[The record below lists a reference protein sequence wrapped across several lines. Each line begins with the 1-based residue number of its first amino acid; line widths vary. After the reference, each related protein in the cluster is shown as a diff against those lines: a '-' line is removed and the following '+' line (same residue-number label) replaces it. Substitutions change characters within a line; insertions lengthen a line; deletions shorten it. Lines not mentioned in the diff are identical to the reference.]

1 MGPLRGQRSG
11 DSRKSGGTTNP
22 RSIDLGARAESL
34 AAEFLVARG
43 LAIVARNFRTRLG
56 EIDVIA
62 RERETLVFVEVRKRQ
77 SDAYGGAAASITAA
91 KRARLIATAQ
101 MYLAT
106 LRREPPCRFDAVL
119 IDGATPPQIEWQR
132 DIFAVD

>member
-1 MGPLRGQRSG
+1 MG
-11 DSRKSGGTTNP
+11 DSFRSTP
-22 RSIDLGARAESL
+22 RRADVGAIDAGARAELL

-62 RERETLVFVEVRKRQ
+62 RERETLVFVEVRKRR

-106 LRREPPCRFDAVL
+106 LRREPSCRFDAVL

>member
-1 MGPLRGQRSG
+1 M
-11 DSRKSGGTTNP
+11 
-22 RSIDLGARAESL
+22 
-34 AAEFLVARG
+34 
-43 LAIVARNFRTRLG
+43 G

-62 RERETLVFVEVRKRQ
+62 REHEMLVFVEVRKRR

-101 MYLAT
+101 IYLST

>member
-1 MGPLRGQRSG
+1 MG
-11 DSRKSGGTTNP
+11 DSFRSTP
-22 RSIDLGARAESL
+22 RSADVRTIDAGARAESL
-34 AAEFLVARG
+34 AAEFLIARG
-43 LAIVARNFRTRLG
+43 LVIVTRNFRTRLG

-62 RERETLVFVEVRKRQ
+62 RERETLVFVEVRKRR

>member
-1 MGPLRGQRSG
+1 MG
-11 DSRKSGGTTNP
+11 DSFRSTP
-22 RSIDLGARAESL
+22 RRADVGAIDAGSRAELL

-62 RERETLVFVEVRKRQ
+62 RERETLVFVEVRKRR

-132 DIFAVD
+132 DIFAVE

>member
-1 MGPLRGQRSG
+1 MR
-11 DSRKSGGTTNP
+11 T
-22 RSIDLGARAESL
+22 IDAGAHAELL
-34 AAEFLVARG
+34 AAEFLIARG

-62 RERETLVFVEVRKRQ
+62 REHEMLVFVEVRKRR

-101 MYLAT
+101 LYLAT
-106 LRREPPCRFDAVL
+106 LRHEPPCRFDAVL